1 MTYTTETLLEKIEQY
16 IATLGLVKPP
26 VTLYEP
32 VEYCLRNGGKRMRP
46 LMTLMGCEL
55 FGGNPERA
63 LPAAVGLELFHNFTL
78 MHDDIMDQAPMRRGQ
93 PTVYKKWNSNAAI
106 LSGDVMFALSCQH
119 VMQVPDRHLRAVMEV
134 FNQTVIEVCE
144 GQQYDMD
151 FETMNRVSE
160 SDYLNM
166 IRLKT
171 AVLPA
176 ACLKIG
182 AIIAGAPQSEVQQ
195 LYLFGESIGLAFQLM
210 DDWLDVYGDEK
221 VFGKK
226 TGGDIVANK
235 KTWLYIKAYE
245 MADAGQR
252 QLLEDAFSNRIPNPE
267 EKISAVKGVYTQL
280 RLDVLARQEMEKY
293 YTKAFNHL
301 EKIRVPNP
309 AKQKLRELAEGLF
322 ERRM

>member
-1 MTYTTETLLEKIEQY
+1 MTYTTDKLLEKTEQY
-16 IATLGLVKPP
+16 ISGLGLVQPP

-32 VEYCLRNGGKRMRP
+32 VEYCLRQGGKRMRP

-93 PTVYKKWNSNAAI
+93 PTVYKKWNANAAI
-106 LSGDVMFALSCQH
+106 LSGDVMFALAYQH
-119 VMQVPDRHLRAVMEV
+119 VMKVPDRHLRAVMEV

-176 ACLKIG
+176 ACLKVG
-182 AIIAGAPQSEVQQ
+182 AILAGAPDSEVQQ

-235 KTWLYIKAYE
+235 KTWLYIKAFE
-245 MADAGQR
+245 LADAGQQ
-252 QLLEDAFSNRIPNPE
+252 QLLQDAFSNRIPNPE

-293 YTKAFNHL
+293 YAKAFNHL
-301 EKIRVPNP
+301 EKIRVPDT